1 MSRSVAFRRAA
12 FRELVEAAEWHEERH
27 AGLGTDFAAEINH
40 AIELLKE
47 HPERFPQMH
56 KDVRC
61 VRVRR
66 FPYSVFFRI
75 EPHRIVVL
83 AVFHA
88 RRDPTVWQERLY
100 QE

>member
-1 MSRSVAFRRAA
+1 MTLSVAFRRAA
-12 FRELVEAAEWHEERH
+12 FRELVEAAEWYEERR
-27 AGLGTDFAAEINH
+27 AGLGIEFVAEINR
-40 AIELLKE
+40 AVELLANY
-47 HPERFPQMH
+47 PERFPLMH

-75 EPHRIVVL
+75 ETQRIVVL

-88 RRDPTVWQERLY
+88 RRDPLVWQQRR
-100 QE
+100 